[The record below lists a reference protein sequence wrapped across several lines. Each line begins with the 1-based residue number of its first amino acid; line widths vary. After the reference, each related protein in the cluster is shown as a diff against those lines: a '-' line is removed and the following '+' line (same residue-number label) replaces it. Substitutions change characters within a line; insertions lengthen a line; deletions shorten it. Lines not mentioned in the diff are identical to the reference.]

1 MKQDL
6 RGNAV
11 SQGSTAAL
19 ADFETALVQF
29 QTYFGDAIATIEAR
43 LAQEPDFTMGHLLR
57 GLALVTASE
66 RRFNDEAARSLTLA
80 AVQAPRANARE
91 RGLMRA
97 LQHFTEGDLDAGC
110 RALDRVLVE
119 HPRDALAL
127 QAAHLD
133 ATSCAATRVN
143 LRNRVARV
151 LPHWDAS
158 LPGYSY
164 VLGMHAFG
172 LEECNQYRRRRGH
185 RPARARDRAAR
196 SAGRSTP
203 WRTSWKCR
211 AASTK
216 ASRFLESRENDW
228 LPDNGFA
235 FHNSWHLALFYL
247 DGARHDRVLELY
259 DRTVHPGPA
268 PMLMA
273 LIDATAMLWRLHL
286 EGVDVG
292 QRFEQVA
299 DEWEA
304 AMEGEAGFYAFN
316 DFHAALAFTATG
328 RAAALRRLVSRMEA
342 ATLRIG
348 SNAAMTR
355 QVGLPL
361 VMALQDIANR
371 NDAGAIEPMLQAR
384 DIAQRFGGSNAQ
396 RDLLS
401 LTLIA
406 TATRA
411 GDYPLARHLVA
422 ERDAAKPDGAWGRR
436 LGQGVADAERHT
448 AALAA

>member
-1 MKQDL
+1 MQQDL

-11 SQGSTAAL
+11 SQGSAAAL

-29 QTYFGDAIATIEAR
+29 QTYFGDAVATIDAR
-43 LAQEPDFTMGHLLR
+43 LAQEPGFTMGHLLR
-57 GLALVTASE
+57 GLALVTAAE

-80 AVQAPRANARE
+80 AVQASRANARE

-97 LQHFTEGDLDAGC
+97 LQLFTEGDLDAGC

-127 QAAHLD
+127 QAAHLGDFLRGD
-133 ATSCAATRVN
+133 AVN

-151 LPHWDAS
+151 LPHWS
-158 LPGYSY
+158 PSVPGYSY

-172 LEECNQYRRRRGH
+172 LEECNQFAAAEETGRRALEIE
-185 RPARARDRAAR
+185 PRDPWSIHAVAHVMEMQ
-196 SAGRSTP
+196 GRIDEGVG
-203 WRTSWKCR
+203 
-211 AASTK
+211 
-216 ASRFLESRENDW
+216 FLESRENDW
-228 LPDNGFA
+228 LPDNGFSY
-235 FHNSWHLALFYL
+235 HNAWHLALFYL
-247 DGARHDRVLELY
+247 DGARHDRVLALY
-259 DRTVHPGPA
+259 DRTIHPGPA
-268 PMLMA
+268 PTLMA
-273 LIDATAMLWRLHL
+273 LVDATAMLWRLHL

-292 QRFEQVA
+292 GRFEQVA

-304 AMEGEAGFYAFN
+304 AFDRETGFYAFN
-316 DFHAALAFTATG
+316 DFHAALAFAATG
-328 RAAALRRLVSRMEA
+328 RVAALRHLVTRLEA

-355 QVGLPL
+355 HVGLPL
-361 VMALQDIANR
+361 VLALQDIANH
-371 NDAGAIEPMLQAR
+371 NDAGALEPLLQVR
-384 DIAQRFGGSNAQ
+384 DVAQRFGGSNAQ

-401 LTLIA
+401 LTLIE

-411 GDYPLARHLVA
+411 GDYALARHLVA
-422 ERDAAKPDGAWGRR
+422 ERDAAKPEGAWGRR
-436 LGQGVADAERHT
+436 LGQRVTDAERHA

>member
-80 AVQAPRANARE
+80 AVQAPRANSRE

-127 QAAHLD
+127 QAAHLGDFLRGD
-133 ATSCAATRVN
+133 AVN

-151 LPHWDAS
+151 LPHWDAA

-172 LEECNQYRRRRGH
+172 LEECNQFAAAEDTGRRALEIERRDPWSIH
-185 RPARARDRAAR
+185 AVAHVMEMQ
-196 SAGRSTP
+196 GRIDEGI
-203 WRTSWKCR
+203 
-211 AASTK
+211 
-216 ASRFLESRENDW
+216 RFLEAREHDW

-235 FHNSWHLALFYL
+235 FHNAWHLALFYL

-259 DRTVHPGPA
+259 DRTIHPGPA

-286 EGVDVG
+286 EGVDVS

-328 RAAALRRLVSRMEA
+328 RAATLRRLVTRMEA

-371 NDAGAIEPMLQAR
+371 NDAGALEPMLQAR
-384 DIAQRFGGSNAQ
+384 DIAQRFGGCNAQ

-401 LTLIA
+401 LTLSA

-436 LGQGVADAERHT
+436 LGQRVADAERHT